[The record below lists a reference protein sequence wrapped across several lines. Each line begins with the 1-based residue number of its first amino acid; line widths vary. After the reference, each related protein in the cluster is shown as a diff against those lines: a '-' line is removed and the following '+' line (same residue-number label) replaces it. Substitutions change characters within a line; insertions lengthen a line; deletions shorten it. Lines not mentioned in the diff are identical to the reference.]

1 MAKKAPMSI
10 ETASELAIGALT
22 FLAEDPARLSRFLSL
37 SGMAPDEL
45 SRTAGEP
52 ATQAAII
59 EYLLG
64 DESLLLVFAANAQVP
79 PESLATAR
87 DLLAGPPPAWS

>member
-1 MAKKAPMSI
+1 MAKKVPMSVD
-10 ETASELAIGALT
+10 TASELAIGALT

-37 SGMAPDEL
+37 SGMAPEEL

-52 ATQAAII
+52 ATLAAVL

-64 DESLLLVFAANAQVP
+64 DESLLLVFAANAGVP
-79 PESLATAR
+79 PESLTTAR
-87 DLLAGPPPAWS
+87 DLLAGAPPTWT